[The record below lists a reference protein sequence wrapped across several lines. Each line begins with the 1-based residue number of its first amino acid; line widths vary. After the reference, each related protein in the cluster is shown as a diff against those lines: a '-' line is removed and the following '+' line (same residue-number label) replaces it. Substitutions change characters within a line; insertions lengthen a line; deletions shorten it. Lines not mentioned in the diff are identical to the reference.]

1 MARSLVFVALVGA
14 LCFTLANAQHHY
26 DEHKTTRMVWC
37 TKSQAE
43 QYKCQNLTVAIER
56 DRALF
61 DEVFLNLTCLMAYSA
76 DECIHHI
83 DREKAHI
90 TTLDAGDVFTAGRY
104 NSLIPIMQEKLEGG
118 FADYQS
124 VAVIKKGSLPDLNS
138 LRDLRNK
145 RVCFPWV
152 GSLAGWIVPIHT
164 LQREGGM
171 EVVDCNNQV
180 KTAAS
185 YFNSSCAVY
194 SLSDKYNP
202 IGDNSDKLCTLC
214 TGKIPGGR
222 CSSADPYFGYEGAFK
237 CLLEKGDVAFL
248 RHSTVNE
255 MLQTTEFKSI
265 SPDTFE
271 LLCRDGRRVPI
282 NDYRQCNWGQV
293 PADAVVTSSARSFSD
308 RKQYQLFLKRIAEL
322 YSDGIRDD
330 QSRQGGQGFNSR
342 NNYNDQNGYGQ
353 FDNNDPYRQ
362 QNQYDQYRSER
373 LDSSFS
379 EERNQ
384 QDATNTSILYEKFRI
399 FESKRYGKPNLLF
412 QDSSRA
418 LTIIPED
425 DQSFTKYL
433 GPAIN
438 FIYGIRECPVPAMT
452 LCVTSENELEKCI
465 KMRTALKA
473 HLLKPELICKK
484 MHSHINCM
492 QFIEAGKA
500 DISVFDAGDVY
511 TGGLNYELIPFMSE
525 VYNLGE
531 PEYYVVAVAKED
543 DPDTELTYLK
553 GKNTCHTGINT
564 AAGWTYPMAHFI
576 SNGWIRPYG
585 CDSVRAAAEYFTKSC
600 VPGAISNEYNTGVPY
615 DSMCDLCHGTSYRYC
630 RRDASED
637 YYGHTGAFR
646 CLVEGGGH
654 VAFMKHTTV
663 MESTGGKRKE
673 WWARNAL
680 NDDFELLCTDGTRAE
695 IQEYKRCN
703 LGKVKA
709 NAVVTRGGA
718 AYNETQMNAY
728 INLLTYAQ
736 QLYGRKE
743 VDAFS
748 FSMFSSPIG
757 HYDLIFQ
764 DATRQLQVIPPNKRT
779 YDAYLGSDFMRAR
792 RITDCYAGASQLALS
807 VGLLLVGSLVAML

>member
-1 MARSLVFVALVGA
+1 MAASPVFVALVGA
-14 LCFTLANAQHHY
+14 LCLSLANAQHHY
-26 DEHKTTRMVWC
+26 DEHKTSQLIWC

-61 DEVFLNLTCLMAYSA
+61 DEVFLNLTCFMAYSA

-90 TTLDAGDVFTAGRY
+90 TSLDAGDVFTAGRY

-124 VAVIKKGSLPDLNS
+124 VAVIKKGSLQGLNN
-138 LRDLRNK
+138 LHDMRNK

-185 YFNSSCAVY
+185 YFNNSCAVY

-237 CLLEKGDVAFL
+237 CLLERGDVAFL
-248 RHSTVNE
+248 RHSTVTE
-255 MLQTTEFKSI
+255 MLQTTEFKNL

-271 LLCRDGRRVPI
+271 LLCRDGRRAPI

-293 PADAVVTSSARSFSD
+293 PADAIVTSSARSFGD
-308 RKQYQLFLKRIAEL
+308 RKQYQQFLKRIAEL
-322 YSDGIRDD
+322 YSDGTRDE
-330 QSRQGGQGFNSR
+330 QSRQGGQGFNTR
-342 NNYNDQNGYGQ
+342 NNYNEQGAFNQ
-353 FDNNDPYRQ
+353 FDNNDPYRP
-362 QNQYDQYRSER
+362 QNQYDQYRNER

-379 EERNQ
+379 AERNP
-384 QDATNTSILYEKFRI
+384 QDGTNTSILYEKFRI

-418 LTIIPED
+418 LTVIPED

-492 QFIEAGKA
+492 QYIEAGKA

-511 TGGLNYELIPFMSE
+511 TGGLNYDLIPFMSE

-531 PEYYVVAVAKED
+531 PEYYVVAVAKEE

-564 AAGWTYPMAHFI
+564 AAGWTYPMALFI

-600 VPGAISNEYNTGVPY
+600 VPGAISSEYNTGVPY

-695 IQEYKRCN
+695 IQDYKKCN

-709 NAVVTRGGA
+709 NAVVTRGGVN
-718 AYNETQMNAY
+718 YNETQMNAY

-736 QLYGRKE
+736 QLYGRKD

-764 DATRQLQVIPPNKRT
+764 DATRQLSVIPPNKRRF
-779 YDAYLGSDFMRAR
+779 DSYLGSDFMRAR
-792 RITDCYAGASQLALS
+792 RITDCYAGAAQVALS
-807 VGLLLVGSLVAML
+807 VGLLLVGTLVTIF